1 MENKIR
7 LGKAVISFAAAAAI
21 LLSYAAGYSSA
32 AEDKKKQTG
41 ASSSEPVVITST
53 TLSADNKAR
62 VAVFEG
68 AVVAKKGEMTMF
80 SDKMTVYYSDEQ
92 SGSSITKIDSEGHVK
107 VIKGDRVITSKAATY
122 LAEPEEKIIF
132 TGNPRASE
140 GQNVVTGTKMT
151 YFMKDDRSIVENSK
165 VFIVNKG
172 SSKTGL
178 NR

>member
-1 MENKIR
+1 MENKKR
-7 LGKAVISFAAAAAI
+7 FEQAVLFFVVSALLFFAVSTRI
-21 LLSYAAGYSSA
+21 SSA
-32 AEDKKKQTG
+32 DDSKKPVG
-41 ASSSEPVVITST
+41 SSSAEPVVITSS

-68 AVVAKKGEMTMF
+68 SVVAKKGEMTMF
-80 SDKMTVYYSDEQ
+80 SDRMTVYYSDEQ

-107 VIKGDRVITSKAATY
+107 VIKGDRVITSRAALY
-122 LAEPEEKIIF
+122 LAEPDERIIF
-132 TGNPRASE
+132 TGEPRASE

-151 YFMKDDRSIVENSK
+151 YFIKDDRSIVENSK